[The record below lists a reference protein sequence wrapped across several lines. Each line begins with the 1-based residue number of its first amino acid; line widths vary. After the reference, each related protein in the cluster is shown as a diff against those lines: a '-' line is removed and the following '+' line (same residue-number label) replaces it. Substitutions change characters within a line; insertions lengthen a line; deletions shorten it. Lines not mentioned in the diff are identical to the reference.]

1 MEQNKM
7 DQNTK
12 QAMEQAYHI
21 PANMLLGNALFSAA
35 LKEHLP
41 GLAELSADR
50 LAPKTTLGELKEIL
64 GASDEAFGAAMAA
77 VGEAAKKLQ
86 EISDQEARAFDP
98 DVDLSDDHYL
108 WGTPEYKERCVQSIE
123 RRYAGRTGEIV
134 FYGPSNITLWYSLE
148 KDMLPYAA
156 QNHGMG
162 GCTDVDL
169 MHYAD
174 RLLYPYVPKVVFFQ
188 TGSNDLAE
196 GMTPEQILENKKKM
210 YGEFLE
216 KLPETELVVMSGL
229 PLPGRQQFW
238 PDTDRT
244 NQFLK
249 EMCETHP
256 RLHFMDSTDV
266 MFAAEGDAD
275 CKAPDGRYFRRDY
288 FRIDQIHLNVE
299 GHNAWTA
306 LMKDMLVQLGITA

>member
-1 MEQNKM
+1 M
-7 DQNTK
+7 DQKNNEN
-12 QAMEQAYHI
+12 QAAQV
-21 PANMLLGNALFSAA
+21 PAAALLGMKMFREALE
-35 LKEHLP
+35 EHLP
-41 GLAELSADR
+41 KLAELTKEEIGGA
-50 LAPKTTLGELKEIL
+50 TLGDLKELCGATEEQMTAALAAL
-64 GASDEAFGAAMAA
+64 GETAAR
-77 VGEAAKKLQ
+77 LQ
-86 EISDQEARAFDP
+86 KITEEEARSFDP

-108 WGTPEYKERCVQSIE
+108 WGTPENKERCVASIE
-123 RRYAGRTGEIV
+123 RRYAGRTGGIV

-148 KDMLPYAA
+148 KDMLPYKA

-174 RLLYPYVPKVVFFQ
+174 RLLYPYAPKVVFFQ

-210 YGEFLE
+210 YGMFLE
-216 KLPETELVVMSGL
+216 KLLQTELVVMSGL

-249 EMCETHP
+249 EMCESHP
-256 RLHFMDSTDV
+256 RLHFMDATDV
-266 MFAAEGDAD
+266 MLAAEGEAD
-275 CKAPDGRYFRRDY
+275 CVTPDGRYFRRDY
-288 FRIDQIHLNVE
+288 FRMDQIHLNVA
-299 GHNAWTA
+299 GHNTWTA
-306 LMKDMLVQLGITA
+306 LMKDMLSQLGVTP

>member
-1 MEQNKM
+1 M
-7 DQNTK
+7 DERMK
-12 QAMEQAYHI
+12 QAMSVPIRMILGMSVFRDAAVEILPMLKQINIEEI
-21 PANMLLGNALFSAA
+21 PEGLSLLGFKEAYGVSDEQIGALVA
-35 LKEHLP
+35 
-41 GLAELSADR
+41 GLAKAYAEMQR
-50 LAPKTTLGELKEIL
+50 INE
-64 GASDEAFGAAMAA
+64 
-77 VGEAAKKLQ
+77 
-86 EISDQEARAFDP
+86 QEAKEFDP
-98 DVDLSDDHYL
+98 DVDLSDDHYK
-108 WGTPEYKERCVQSIE
+108 WGSNDQKELCVQSIE

-148 KDMLPYAA
+148 KDMLPYVA

-174 RLLYPYVPKVVFFQ
+174 RLLYPYAPKVVFFQ

-216 KLPETELVVMSGL
+216 KLPDTELVVMSGL

-244 NQFLK
+244 NEFLRQ
-249 EMCETHP
+249 MCESHP
-256 RLHFMDSTDV
+256 RLHFMDGTPA
-266 MFAAEGDAD
+266 MLAETGEDNMRT
-275 CKAPDGRYFRRDY
+275 PDGRFFRPEYFRM
-288 FRIDQIHLNVE
+288 DQIHLNVK
-299 GHNAWTA
+299 GHEVWTT
-306 LMKDMLVQLGITA
+306 LMKEMLVQLGIEA